1 MARKPIPDNIKRK
14 LWAESIGRC
23 LNPDC
28 QIELFNLDGD
38 IAEQAHIVPYSET
51 QDNSFENL
59 IMLCPNCHT
68 KFDKN
73 RNFDINDVKS
83 WKDKRK
89 AEIEQYFSKRFKNFE
104 ELKKN
109 IVPLLIENQDIYENY
124 FLEEDKKLWEKFEGK
139 ILANNEKLKKM
150 LEANLTLIQDNN
162 NPDYSNRTIVRDFIA
177 HVNEFEITRNEEE
190 KNRKILFP
198 KEINS
203 IFGIEPIQD
212 NLIQSTESLEDLIE
226 KLKNKGE
233 FYSLELG
240 IERPYIALQKEGN
253 IEKIY
258 LKDTPRLR
266 QLYYDNHSFK
276 TQKVR
281 LESLNFAMKYIRSR
295 NIPFSYPNESK
306 VREISVK
313 KIKILFVYEYCLS
326 KSFLEQTLPEEGSV
340 IVNLHN
346 WNGESC
352 ISSEAHGLAQK
363 LNVTLL
369 SMDSF
374 YVFIK
379 KFR

>member
-73 RNFDINDVKS
+73 GNFDINDVKS
-83 WKDKRK
+83 WKDKRQ
-89 AEIEQYFSKRFKNFE
+89 AEIEQYFSKKFKNFE

-109 IVPLLIENQDIYENY
+109 IVPLLIENQDIYKNY
-124 FLEEDKKLWEKFEGK
+124 FLGENKKLWEKFEGK

-306 VREISVK
+306 VSEIFVK
-313 KIKILFVYEYCLS
+313 KNKILFIYEYCLS
-326 KSFLEQTLPEEGSV
+326 KSFLVQTLPEEGSV

-346 WNGESC
+346 WNGEAC
-352 ISSEAHGLAQK
+352 ISSEAHELAQR

-369 SMDSF
+369 SMDGF
-374 YVFIK
+374 YVFINK
-379 KFR
+379 LR